1 MQTTLRSRP
10 ALPTAATCAAACALL
25 FAAGAQA
32 KTEEREVA
40 PFTAVHISAG
50 IKGTIEI
57 GPRKALRLEAS
68 EETLARIE
76 TVVEDGQLRVGF
88 KRSGW
93 GGNWNSGDVRVTVTT
108 PEVREVSASGGAE
121 VSAALSSNPRGDEF
135 VVEVS
140 GGGEAHLTGLD
151 TKRLEA
157 QASGGARLELS
168 GRAEEL
174 RLGLSGGAVLKG
186 KNLVVRDLRIS
197 GSGGAVATV
206 QASGEARG
214 SLSGGSELHLRG
226 GAKSRVK
233 TSGGSEVDG
242 DD

>member
-1 MQTTLRSRP
+1 MLTTLRFRP
-10 ALPTAATCAAACALL
+10 APLACAASALL
-25 FAAGAQA
+25 CAAGAQA
-32 KTEEREVA
+32 KTEEREVPA
-40 PFTAVHISAG
+40 FTAVHLASG

-88 KRSGW
+88 KRTSGW

-108 PEVREVSASGGAE
+108 PELREVSASGGAE
-121 VSAALSSNPRGDEF
+121 VTAALASNPRGDEL

-140 GGGEAHLTGLD
+140 GGGEAHLTGID

-168 GRAEEL
+168 GRTDEL

-186 KNLVVRDLRIS
+186 KKLTTRDLRIS
-197 GSGGAVATV
+197 GSGGAVATL
-206 QASGEARG
+206 QATGEARG
-214 SLSGGSELHLRG
+214 SLSGGSQLHLTGRG

-242 DD
+242 DE